1 MACNTINSSIGIFTL
16 AILAVGPV
24 AVTGFILL
32 ACANLPTDLSPK
44 ARRTT
49 TGLIVTPGVLN
60 MLLIILNPW
69 TGWAFRIGEGNAFV
83 WGPLH
88 MLPDDMAALQML
100 VSLLVVPL
108 ANAGGAKHILLQWLA
123 LFMLPIAAGIVENRH
138 DSLTLMYPAIA
149 FSLMILFI
157 LRRQSNEERRI
168 LAEHELA
175 ESKAKLFTVYLRG
188 NIDAVGESQ
197 LVPVRKEIQHVKAYL
212 GLVQTDTPHSIKIS
226 WNIRTLDFRLP
237 PLSMQPLVEHA
248 VKFHLPYAYDPA
260 LVIKVWHDDVAD
272 YISVH
277 DDVESE
283 CPEEA
288 DHHTASLDR
297 VAKRLGIICN
307 GSLTYASDHG
317 TTLTITIPKGGN
329 A

>member
-1 MACNTINSSIGIFTL
+1 MEDSTRARK
-16 AILAVGPV
+16 AVQE
-24 AVTGFILL
+24 
-32 ACANLPTDLSPK
+32 LS
-44 ARRTT
+44 
-49 TGLIVTPGVLN
+49 
-60 MLLIILNPW
+60 
-69 TGWAFRIGEGNAFV
+69 
-83 WGPLH
+83 
-88 MLPDDMAALQML
+88 
-100 VSLLVVPL
+100 
-108 ANAGGAKHILLQWLA
+108 
-123 LFMLPIAAGIVENRH
+123 
-138 DSLTLMYPAIA
+138 
-149 FSLMILFI
+149 
-157 LRRQSNEERRI
+157 
-168 LAEHELA
+168 
-175 ESKAKLFTVYLRG
+175 VYLRG

-226 WNIRTLDFRLP
+226 WNIRTLDFGLP

>member
-1 MACNTINSSIGIFTL
+1 M
-16 AILAVGPV
+16 
-24 AVTGFILL
+24 
-32 ACANLPTDLSPK
+32 
-44 ARRTT
+44 
-49 TGLIVTPGVLN
+49 
-60 MLLIILNPW
+60 
-69 TGWAFRIGEGNAFV
+69 
-83 WGPLH
+83 
-88 MLPDDMAALQML
+88 
-100 VSLLVVPL
+100 
-108 ANAGGAKHILLQWLA
+108 
-123 LFMLPIAAGIVENRH
+123 
-138 DSLTLMYPAIA
+138 
-149 FSLMILFI
+149 
-157 LRRQSNEERRI
+157 
-168 LAEHELA
+168 
-175 ESKAKLFTVYLRG
+175 YLRG

-288 DHHTASLDR
+288 DHHTASLIAWPNGW
-297 VAKRLGIICN
+297 VSSAMVPSHTPVITERL
-307 GSLTYASDHG
+307 
-317 TTLTITIPKGGN
+317 
-329 A
+329 